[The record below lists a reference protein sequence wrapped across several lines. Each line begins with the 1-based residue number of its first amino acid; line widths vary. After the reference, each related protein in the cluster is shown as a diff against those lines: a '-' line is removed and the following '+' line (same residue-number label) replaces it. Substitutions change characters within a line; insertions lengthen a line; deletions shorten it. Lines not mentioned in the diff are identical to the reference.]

1 MHLIMFPR
9 NFKRLLYFF
18 IWGLSC
24 FICGRYFSTIRSVE
38 EALPCHSFD
47 SQIAEPFD
55 AGNFNR
61 IRSDVKHRV
70 LNSASV
76 SAFAPRHIVLK
87 YSDEYNYIHNASNLL
102 CSHFCVCNTRLK
114 QFQNSCF
121 QLDYAS
127 TKNSNFFLNL

>member
-18 IWGLSC
+18 IWGLTC
-24 FICGRYFSTIRSVE
+24 FICGWYFSKIRGVE
-38 EALPCHSFD
+38 EALPCHSLD
-47 SQIAEPFD
+47 SRIVDSFD

-61 IRSDVKHRV
+61 IPSHTKHRV
-70 LNSASV
+70 LNSAPV
-76 SAFAPRHIVLK
+76 SALSPKYLVLK